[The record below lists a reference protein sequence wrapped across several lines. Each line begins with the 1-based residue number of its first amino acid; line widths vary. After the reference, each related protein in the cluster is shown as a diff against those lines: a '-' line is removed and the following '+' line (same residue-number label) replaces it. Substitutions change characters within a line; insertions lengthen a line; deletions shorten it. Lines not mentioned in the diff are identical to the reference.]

1 MEFWLI
7 LTIAASIAGSL
18 SAFFDNYITDVYF
31 KGRNPAAQ
39 KVFGGPINLV
49 VGIIFLAIYC
59 IISPAVFPPAF
70 NVFLLIISG
79 MISSLATMFYYMALG
94 SEDTTGAI
102 IFCQLYPIFYL
113 IMGFLFLGE
122 KIVGMQLVA
131 FLFLMAAPLTILLFT
146 GKRRKKMEYRAALL
160 LLINVILSPLA
171 AIIFVFAE
179 RDIQW
184 SVDNDYSIVLA
195 MGLLFIGKGIFD
207 ITASILSKKWRRR
220 AKRVL
225 LESKMRIFVPILIN
239 VVIWLFA
246 DYGIRKAM
254 LSEQVAIVSAVNL
267 AVELLAT
274 FIFGLVFTILW
285 PRFGREKL
293 NKRTVAAHFIAT
305 ILAIIGIILVEKPD
319 ILSGIW

>member
-7 LTIAASIAGSL
+7 LTIVAAVAGSI
-18 SAFFDNYITDVYF
+18 SAFFDNYIIDVYF

-39 KVFGGPINLV
+39 KVYGGPSNLI
-49 VGIIFLAIYC
+49 VGIILLAIYG
-59 IISPAVFPPAF
+59 IISPAGFPPAF
-70 NVFLLIISG
+70 NVFLFIISG
-79 MISSLATMFYYMALG
+79 MISSLATMFYYMALK

-113 IMGFLFLGE
+113 IMGFLFLKE

-131 FLFLMAAPLTILLFT
+131 FLFLMAAPLLILLFT
-146 GKRRKKMEYRAALL
+146 GKRRKKMEYRAAFWLL
-160 LLINVILSPLA
+160 LNVILSPLA

-179 RDIQW
+179 RNIG
-184 SVDNDYSIVLA
+184 SVVENDHSIMLA

-207 ITASILSKKWRRR
+207 SIVTILNKKWRKR

-225 LESKMRIFVPILIN
+225 LESKMKVLIPYLVN
-239 VVIWLFA
+239 LVIWLLS
-246 DYGIRKAM
+246 DYAVRKAM
-254 LSEQVAIVSAVNL
+254 LSEQVAIVSAIHL

-274 FIFGLVFTILW
+274 FVLGLVFTIIW

-293 NKRTVAAHFIAT
+293 DKRTVMAHLIAT
-305 ILAIIGIILVEKPD
+305 ALAIIGIILVENPD
-319 ILSGIW
+319 IFAGV

>member
-7 LTIAASIAGSL
+7 LTLAASIAGSI
-18 SAFFDNYITDVYF
+18 SAFFDNYIIDVFF

-39 KVFGGPINLV
+39 KVFGGPINLFI
-49 VGIIFLAIYC
+49 GITLLIIYTF
-59 IISPAVFPPAF
+59 ISPAGFPPAF
-70 NVFLLIISG
+70 NAFLFIISG
-79 MISSLATMFYYMALG
+79 LISSLATMFYYMALK

-113 IMGFLFLGE
+113 VMGFLFLGE
-122 KIVGMQLVA
+122 KITGMQLIA
-131 FLFLMAAPLTILLFT
+131 FLFLMAAPLVILLLT

-179 RDIQW
+179 RTIGW
-184 SVDNDYSIVLA
+184 VDNDFSIVLA
-195 MGLLFIGKGIFD
+195 MGLLFIGKGLFD
-207 ITASILSKKWRRR
+207 STVSILNKKWRRR
-220 AKRVL
+220 AKNVIK
-225 LESKMRIFVPILIN
+225 ESRKKVFIPIFANAAV
-239 VVIWLFA
+239 WLFA

-254 LSEQVAIVSAVNL
+254 LSEQVAIVSAINL

-274 FIFGLVFTILW
+274 FVLGLVFTIIW

-293 NKRTVAAHFIAT
+293 EKRTVAAHFIAT

-319 ILSGIW
+319 IFFGVW